1 MKRTIT
7 YIFIAVLLLSCT
19 KESQE
24 QVTLS
29 LSIAGEDITRVSLDE
44 DLRTCWTKGDKATV
58 FYRGSSATEW
68 SYEGQ
73 DGAYVGLLKY
83 IGTPIK
89 DAGSATYAICPANSS
104 ATLSGSTISL
114 ALPSSQY
121 LGAGRNM
128 APVLVAETSSADLV
142 FGYATSLVGI
152 SLEGY
157 GQVKDIVFEGNSGEA
172 LCGAATI
179 DMSLDAPYVALSS
192 SASGTQIVLTTGDDT
207 PLADIAGEPRKLY
220 ISVPPMTFKK
230 GFTVHVNYTRGGSQV
245 IRYTDALVLNASQ
258 VLMLDN
264 IRANDELVL
273 EVDFNQGYGVGKS
286 NVAAALADFKAEY
299 GITLPST
306 SGTASATYDMN
317 ISGQTY
323 RFEMG
328 YCNGVD
334 PVGYFYL
341 TANDSIEPSLAIA
354 TNGWYM
360 KLPQV
365 TDHVLTG
372 FSNVAGRTVTSASST
387 EYFIT
392 TDVSVSRGD
401 ARNKCVSGK
410 LTAPQEMGQ
419 EYRAY
424 IVEPSEDEE
433 YYLNLYAGG
442 WLYMQNLKLY
452 YRRIR

>member
-73 DGAYVGLLKY
+73 DGAYGGLLKY

-114 ALPSSQY
+114 DIPSRQY

-128 APVLVAETSSADLV
+128 APVLVAETSASDLV
-142 FGYATSLVGI
+142 FGYATALVCV

-157 GQVKDIVFEGNSGEA
+157 GQVKEIVLEGNAGEA

-192 SASGTQIVLTTGDDT
+192 SASGTQIVLKTGDDT
-207 PLADIAGEPRKLY
+207 PLADISGDSRTFY
-220 ISVPPMTFKK
+220 ISVPPMTFRE
-230 GFTVHVNYTRGGSQV
+230 GFTVRVNYTRGGSQ
-245 IRYTDALVLNASQ
+245 IIKYTDAVALEAAQ
-258 VLMLDN
+258 VLMLGDV
-264 IRANDELVL
+264 RMNDEIVL
-273 EVDFNQGYGVGKS
+273 ELDFNQGYGVGKA
-286 NVAAALADFKAEY
+286 NAASALTDFKAEY
-299 GITLPST
+299 GITLPT
-306 SGTASATYDMN
+306 AGGTASAIYDMN

-341 TANDSIEPSLAIA
+341 TASDSIEPSLAIS

-360 KLPQV
+360 KLPKV
-365 TDHVLTG
+365 ADHVLTG
-372 FSNVAGRTVTSASST
+372 FSNVAGRTVTTASST

-419 EYRAY
+419 EYRTY
-424 IVEPSEDEE
+424 ILTPHEDKD
-433 YYLNLYAGG
+433 YYLCLYAGG

-452 YRRIR
+452 YTKIK